1 MLFYFEYACFFKF
14 SHAVLHL
21 IQRGSLRMDSPSAT
35 TEKTSILLRLWRNQQ
50 HRSTIIQIITIV
62 ILFTILG
69 MIGNNVATNLEKAG
83 KEFSFGFL
91 NYPAGYDITFQ
102 PFISF
107 SPTDT
112 HTRAGIVGLLNTLL
126 VAVSGII
133 IATILG
139 FTMGILR
146 LSNNWL
152 VSKIVYVFLEFT
164 RNVPVLLHI
173 LFVYGIFLYTLPVPK
188 KAINISDTVFLSNRG
203 FYTPAPI
210 FEDGF
215 NYVLTSILIAIL
227 IVFFFKRWAHKVQD
241 TTGKIYPVFTISISI
256 LIGLPFLTF
265 FISGTPMSWET
276 PVLKGFNFK
285 GGASIKPE
293 YIALTFALAYYTA
306 CFIAEIV
313 RGGILAISKGQTE
326 AAHGLGL
333 RPNRTLQLIVIPQAL
348 RVIIPPLCSQY
359 LNLTKNS
366 SLAIAI
372 GYMDV
377 VATIGGITLMQTGK
391 EMETMIIILLTYLFF
406 SLVISAFMNWFNR
419 KMALVER

>member
-1 MLFYFEYACFFKF
+1 MA
-14 SHAVLHL
+14 
-21 IQRGSLRMDSPSAT
+21 SPSAK
-35 TEKTSILLRLWRNQQ
+35 ENKPLLLIRLWRNQEY
-50 HRSTIIQIITIV
+50 RSITIQIITMV
-62 ILFTILG
+62 VLFTILG

-102 PFISF
+102 PFISY

-112 HTRAGIVGLLNTLL
+112 HTRAGLVGLLNTLL
-126 VAVSGII
+126 VAFSGVI
-133 IATILG
+133 IASILG

-146 LSNNWL
+146 LSSNWL
-152 VSKIVYVFLEFT
+152 VNRIVYVFLEFT

-203 FYTPAPI
+203 FYTPAPV

-215 NYVLTSILIAIL
+215 GYVLISIMAAIL
-227 IVFFFKRWAHKVQD
+227 IVFFFKRWARKVQD
-241 TTGKIYPVFTISISI
+241 TTGRIYPVFYISFAI
-256 LIGLPFLTF
+256 LIFLPLFTF
-265 FISGTPMSWET
+265 FVAGSPLSIDMPA
-276 PVLKGFNFK
+276 LKGFNFK
-285 GGASIKPE
+285 GGTSIKPE
-293 YIALTFALAYYTA
+293 YIALTFALSYYTA

-326 AAHGLGL
+326 ASHGLGL
-333 RPNRTLQLIVIPQAL
+333 KPNRTLQLVVVPQAL

-391 EMETMIIILLTYLFF
+391 EMETMIVLLITYLFF

>member
-1 MLFYFEYACFFKF
+1 M
-14 SHAVLHL
+14 

-35 TEKTSILLRLWRNQQ
+35 TEKISILLRLWRNQQ

-152 VSKIVYVFLEFT
+152 VSKIVYVFLEFA

-203 FYTPAPI
+203 FYTPAPVL
-210 FEDGF
+210 EDGF
-215 NYVLTSILIAIL
+215 GYVMISILAAIL
-227 IVFFFKRWAHKVQD
+227 IVLFFKHWAKKVQD
-241 TTGKIYPVFTISISI
+241 STGKIYPVFSISISI

>member
-1 MLFYFEYACFFKF
+1 
-14 SHAVLHL
+14 
-21 IQRGSLRMDSPSAT
+21 MDSPSAT
-35 TEKTSILLRLWRNQQ
+35 TKNTPLLLRLWRNQQ
-50 HRSTIIQIITIV
+50 HRSITIQIITMV
-62 ILFTILG
+62 VLFTILG

-102 PFISF
+102 PFISY

-112 HTRAGIVGLLNTLL
+112 HTRAGIIGLLNTLL
-126 VAVSGII
+126 VAVSGVI

-146 LSNNWL
+146 LSSNWL
-152 VSKIVYVFLEFT
+152 VNRIVYVFLEFT

-173 LFVYGIFLYTLPVPK
+173 LFIYGIFLYTFPVPK

-203 FYTPAPI
+203 FYTPAPV

-215 NYVLTSILIAIL
+215 EYVLIAILVAVL
-227 IVFFFKRWAHKVQD
+227 IVFFFKYWAKKVQD
-241 TTGKIYPVFTISISI
+241 STGKIYPVFSISISI
-256 LIGLPFLTF
+256 LIGLPFLTY
-265 FISGTPMSWET
+265 FISGSPMSWET

-293 YIALTFALAYYTA
+293 YIALTLALSYYTA

-391 EMETMIIILLTYLFF
+391 EMETMIIILLTYLFI
-406 SLVISAFMNWFNR
+406 SLVISAFMNWSNR

>member
-1 MLFYFEYACFFKF
+1 MAP
-14 SHAVLHL
+14 
-21 IQRGSLRMDSPSAT
+21 PSAK
-35 TEKTSILLRLWRNQQ
+35 ENKPLLLIRLWRNQEY
-50 HRSTIIQIITIV
+50 RSITIQIITMV
-62 ILFTILG
+62 VLFTILG

-83 KEFSFGFL
+83 KEFSFRFL

-102 PFISF
+102 PFISY

-112 HTRAGIVGLLNTLL
+112 HTRAGLVGLLNTLL
-126 VAVSGII
+126 VAFSGVI
-133 IATILG
+133 IASILG

-146 LSNNWL
+146 LSSNWL
-152 VSKIVYVFLEFT
+152 INKIVYVFLEFT

-173 LFVYGIFLYTLPVPK
+173 LFVYGIFIYTLPVPK

-203 FYTPAPI
+203 FYTPAPV

-215 NYVLTSILIAIL
+215 GYVLISIMAAIL
-227 IVFFFKRWAHKVQD
+227 IVFFFKRWARKVQD
-241 TTGKIYPVFTISISI
+241 TTGRIYPVFYISFAI
-256 LIGLPFLTF
+256 LIFLPLFTF
-265 FISGTPMSWET
+265 FVAGSPLSIDMPA
-276 PVLKGFNFK
+276 LKGFNFK
-285 GGASIKPE
+285 GGTSIKPE
-293 YIALTFALAYYTA
+293 YIALTFALSYYTA

-326 AAHGLGL
+326 ASHGLGL
-333 RPNRTLQLIVIPQAL
+333 KPNRTLQLVVVPQAL

-391 EMETMIIILLTYLFF
+391 EMETMIVLLITYLFF

>member
-1 MLFYFEYACFFKF
+1 MA
-14 SHAVLHL
+14 
-21 IQRGSLRMDSPSAT
+21 SPSAK
-35 TEKTSILLRLWRNQQ
+35 ENKPLLLIRLWRNQEY
-50 HRSTIIQIITIV
+50 RSITIQIITMV
-62 ILFTILG
+62 VLFTILG

-102 PFISF
+102 PFISY

-112 HTRAGIVGLLNTLL
+112 HTRAGLVGLLNTLL
-126 VAVSGII
+126 VAFSGVI
-133 IATILG
+133 IASILG

-146 LSNNWL
+146 LSSNWL
-152 VSKIVYVFLEFT
+152 INKIVYVFLEFT

-203 FYTPAPI
+203 FYTPAPV

-215 NYVLTSILIAIL
+215 GYVLISFLAAIL
-227 IVFFFKRWAHKVQD
+227 IVFFFKRWARKVQD
-241 TTGKIYPVFTISISI
+241 TTGRIYPVFYISFAI
-256 LIGLPFLTF
+256 LIFLPLFTF
-265 FISGTPMSWET
+265 FVAGSPLSLDM
-276 PVLKGFNFK
+276 PALKGFNFK
-285 GGASIKPE
+285 GGTSIKPE
-293 YIALTFALAYYTA
+293 YIALTFALSYYTA

-313 RGGILAISKGQTE
+313 RGGILAISIGQTE

-333 RPNRTLQLIVIPQAL
+333 KPNRTLQLVVVPQAL

-391 EMETMIIILLTYLFF
+391 EMETMIVLLITYLFF

>member
-1 MLFYFEYACFFKF
+1 
-14 SHAVLHL
+14 
-21 IQRGSLRMDSPSAT
+21 MDSPSAT

-62 ILFTILG
+62 ILFTILW

-188 KAINISDTVFLSNRG
+188 KAINISDAVFLSNRG

-256 LIGLPFLTF
+256 LIGVPFLTF

>member
-1 MLFYFEYACFFKF
+1 MA
-14 SHAVLHL
+14 
-21 IQRGSLRMDSPSAT
+21 SPSAK
-35 TEKTSILLRLWRNQQ
+35 ENKPLLLIRLWRNQEY
-50 HRSTIIQIITIV
+50 RSITIQIITMV
-62 ILFTILG
+62 VLFTILG

-102 PFISF
+102 PFISY

-112 HTRAGIVGLLNTLL
+112 HTRAGLVGLLNTLL
-126 VAVSGII
+126 VAFSGVI
-133 IATILG
+133 IASILG

-146 LSNNWL
+146 LSSNWL
-152 VSKIVYVFLEFT
+152 INKIVYVFLEFT

-203 FYTPAPI
+203 FYTPAPV

-215 NYVLTSILIAIL
+215 GYVLISIMAAIL
-227 IVFFFKRWAHKVQD
+227 IVFFFKRWARKVQD
-241 TTGKIYPVFTISISI
+241 TTGRIYPVFYISFAI
-256 LIGLPFLTF
+256 LIFLPLFTF
-265 FISGTPMSWET
+265 FVAGSPLSIDMPA
-276 PVLKGFNFK
+276 LKGFNFK
-285 GGASIKPE
+285 GGTSIKPE
-293 YIALTFALAYYTA
+293 YIALTFALSYYTA

-326 AAHGLGL
+326 ASHGLGL
-333 RPNRTLQLIVIPQAL
+333 KPNRTLQLVVIPQAL

-391 EMETMIIILLTYLFF
+391 EMETMIVLLITYLFF

>member
-1 MLFYFEYACFFKF
+1 MA
-14 SHAVLHL
+14 
-21 IQRGSLRMDSPSAT
+21 SPSAK
-35 TEKTSILLRLWRNQQ
+35 ENKPLLLIRLWRNQEY
-50 HRSTIIQIITIV
+50 RSITIQIITMV
-62 ILFTILG
+62 VLFTILG

-102 PFISF
+102 PFISY

-112 HTRAGIVGLLNTLL
+112 HIRAGLVGLLNTLL
-126 VAVSGII
+126 VAFSGVI
-133 IATILG
+133 IASILG

-146 LSNNWL
+146 LSSNWL
-152 VSKIVYVFLEFT
+152 INKIVYVFLEFT

-203 FYTPAPI
+203 FYTPAPV

-215 NYVLTSILIAIL
+215 GYVLISIMAAIL
-227 IVFFFKRWAHKVQD
+227 IVFFFKRWARKVQD
-241 TTGKIYPVFTISISI
+241 TTGRIYPVFYISFAI
-256 LIGLPFLTF
+256 LIFLPLFTF
-265 FISGTPMSWET
+265 FVAGSPLSIDMPA
-276 PVLKGFNFK
+276 LKGFNFK
-285 GGASIKPE
+285 GGTSIKPE
-293 YIALTFALAYYTA
+293 YIALTFALSYYTA

-326 AAHGLGL
+326 ASHGLGL
-333 RPNRTLQLIVIPQAL
+333 KPNRTLQLVVVPQAL

-391 EMETMIIILLTYLFF
+391 EMETMIVLLITYLFF

>member
-1 MLFYFEYACFFKF
+1 MA
-14 SHAVLHL
+14 
-21 IQRGSLRMDSPSAT
+21 SPSAK
-35 TEKTSILLRLWRNQQ
+35 ENKPLLLIRLWRKQEY
-50 HRSTIIQIITIV
+50 RSITIQIITMV
-62 ILFTILG
+62 VLFTILG
-69 MIGNNVATNLEKAG
+69 MIGNNVVTNLEKAG

-102 PFISF
+102 PFISY

-112 HTRAGIVGLLNTLL
+112 HTRAGLVGLLNTLL
-126 VAVSGII
+126 VAFSGVI
-133 IATILG
+133 IASILG

-146 LSNNWL
+146 LSSNWL
-152 VSKIVYVFLEFT
+152 VNRIVYVFLEFT

-203 FYTPAPI
+203 FYTPAPV

-215 NYVLTSILIAIL
+215 GYVLISIMAAIL
-227 IVFFFKRWAHKVQD
+227 IVFFFKRWARKVQD
-241 TTGKIYPVFTISISI
+241 TTGRIYPVFYISLAI
-256 LIGLPFLTF
+256 LIFLPLFTF
-265 FISGTPMSWET
+265 FISGSPLSMEI
-276 PVLKGFNFK
+276 PAMKGFNFK
-285 GGASIKPE
+285 GGTSIKPE
-293 YIALTFALAYYTA
+293 YIALTFALSYYTS

-313 RGGILAISKGQTE
+313 RGGVLAVSKGQTE

-333 RPNRTLQLIVIPQAL
+333 RPNRTLQLVVIPQAL

-391 EMETMIIILLTYLFF
+391 EMETMIILLLVYLVI

>member
-1 MLFYFEYACFFKF
+1 
-14 SHAVLHL
+14 
-21 IQRGSLRMDSPSAT
+21 MDSPSNSAH
-35 TEKTSILLRLWRNQQ
+35 KTSLLLRLWRNQEY
-50 HRSTIIQIITIV
+50 RSVSIQIITMV
-62 ILFTILG
+62 ILLVFLG
-69 MIGNNVATNLEKAG
+69 MVVKNVNSNLETIG

-91 NYPAGYDITFQ
+91 NTQAGYDITFQ

-112 HTRAGIVGLLNTLL
+112 HTRAGIVGVLNTLL
-126 VAVSGII
+126 VAVSGVV

-146 LSNNWL
+146 LSSNWL
-152 VSKIVYVFLEFT
+152 VNRIVYVFLEFT

-188 KAINISDTVFLSNRG
+188 KAISISDTVFLSNRG
-203 FYTPAPI
+203 FYTPAPV
-210 FEDGF
+210 FENGF
-215 NYVLTSILIAIL
+215 EYVLIAVLVAIL
-227 IVFFFKRWAHKVQD
+227 VVFFLKRWAKKVQD
-241 TTGKIYPVFTISISI
+241 TTGKIYPVFTIAIVI
-256 LIGLPFLTF
+256 LIGLPLLSF
-265 FISGTPMSWET
+265 FMAGSPMSIDV
-276 PVLKGFNFK
+276 PALKGFNFK
-285 GGASIKPE
+285 GGTSIKPE
-293 YIALTFALAYYTA
+293 YIALTFALAYYTS

-333 RPNRTLQLIVIPQAL
+333 RPNRTLQLVVVPQAL

-377 VATIGGITLMQTGK
+377 VATIGGISLMQTGK
-391 EMETMIIILLTYLFF
+391 EMETMIIVLLTYLFF

>member
-1 MLFYFEYACFFKF
+1 
-14 SHAVLHL
+14 
-21 IQRGSLRMDSPSAT
+21 MDSPSAT
-35 TEKTSILLRLWRNQQ
+35 TENTPLLLRLWRNQQ
-50 HRSTIIQIITIV
+50 HRSITIQIITMV
-62 ILFTILG
+62 VLFTILG

-102 PFISF
+102 PFISY

-112 HTRAGIVGLLNTLL
+112 HTRAGIIGLLNTLL
-126 VAVSGII
+126 VAVSGVI

-146 LSNNWL
+146 LSSNWL
-152 VSKIVYVFLEFT
+152 VNRMVYVFLEFT

-203 FYTPAPI
+203 FYTPAPV
-210 FEDGF
+210 FEEGF
-215 NYVLTSILIAIL
+215 GYVLIAILVAVL

-293 YIALTFALAYYTA
+293 YIALTLALAYYTA

>member
-1 MLFYFEYACFFKF
+1 MA
-14 SHAVLHL
+14 
-21 IQRGSLRMDSPSAT
+21 SPSAK
-35 TEKTSILLRLWRNQQ
+35 ENKPLLLIRLWRNQEY
-50 HRSTIIQIITIV
+50 RSITIQIITMV
-62 ILFTILG
+62 VLFTILG

-102 PFISF
+102 PFISY

-112 HTRAGIVGLLNTLL
+112 HTRAGLVGLLNTLL
-126 VAVSGII
+126 VAFSGVI
-133 IATILG
+133 IASILG

-146 LSNNWL
+146 LSSNWL
-152 VSKIVYVFLEFT
+152 INKIVYVFLEFT

-203 FYTPAPI
+203 FYTPAPV

-215 NYVLTSILIAIL
+215 GYVLISIMAAIL
-227 IVFFFKRWAHKVQD
+227 IVFFFKRWARKVQD
-241 TTGKIYPVFTISISI
+241 TTGRIYPVFYISFAI
-256 LIGLPFLTF
+256 LIFLPLFTF
-265 FISGTPMSWET
+265 FVAGSPLSIDMPA
-276 PVLKGFNFK
+276 LKGFNFK
-285 GGASIKPE
+285 GGTSIKPE
-293 YIALTFALAYYTA
+293 YIALTFALSYYTA

-326 AAHGLGL
+326 ASHGLGL
-333 RPNRTLQLIVIPQAL
+333 KPNRTLQLVVVPQAL

-391 EMETMIIILLTYLFF
+391 EMETMIVLLITYLFF